1 VILKELLDMQLDC
14 LQADLAEAYE
24 LAFPNSGYALRV
36 YGLQKLI
43 RKANPWPASDLA
55 PELSQEG

>member
-1 VILKELLDMQLDC
+1 MILKELLDMQLDC

-36 YGLQKLI
+36 YGQQKVI
-43 RKANPWPASDLA
+43 RKANPGQLQTWHQS
-55 PELSQEG
+55 